1 MSTRSAFR
9 YPVTVVF
16 GAFLLS
22 LSPVRAGG
30 ETILYAAPGGSGNL
44 ATKEAPCSLT
54 GVRDLIR
61 TINRSMTGNI
71 VVLLRGGLYRLQKP
85 FELLETDSVHDSG
98 ADGFRIT
105 YRNAP
110 GETPVLSGA
119 IPVTGWTLHD
129 KERNIYRAS
138 VPAGTQS
145 RQFYVNG
152 IRAERARGEL
162 RPKDWFKTESG
173 WGCLDPSV
181 AKWRNPSDIE
191 IVSRSSWKHL
201 RCGVASVKIDTVM
214 PLPKPQ
220 PRAKP
225 GQPTPTPVPSPTP
238 VQAVRVDMKT
248 PGWFNASKSPHP
260 GPPFNG
266 GGTQQMNN
274 VEWVENAYELLSKP
288 GQWYLDRKE
297 SCVYYI
303 PRAGED
309 AGTMKAELPVLETV
323 LDVRGSDFKHRI
335 HDLAFE
341 GITFKHATWLLPS
354 GDQGYA
360 DNQAGVVWV
369 NVPPVSCK
377 TPGGVSVQYGQGIDF
392 RGNVVSQMG
401 GAGVDFGHGPQR
413 CSIIGN
419 CIHDIS
425 GNGIFLGEVED
436 HACTVPEEWCDG
448 NRIENN
454 LVTDVGVEFEDQVGI
469 CTGYTRNLSLAHNEI
484 CRVPYSGISVG
495 WGWSKKGYSHRNTIA
510 CNKVHDFMN
519 ILGDGGGIYT
529 LGNQGTPEEKT
540 LWYGNYIT
548 GGKHAQGMYSD
559 EGSGFMEI
567 SSNVVTRVGANWM
580 NIWCGSI
587 HDISV
592 HDNFS
597 DKTNVNNRGTNCTV
611 TNNVMTEKPDE
622 LSATA
627 AGIVAKA
634 GLEREFATIGTNIP
648 VPPFETV
655 DDTDLSIVYSGS
667 WSGSSG
673 RHLGEWGDTVHHAA
687 RDGDSLSYSFTGKG
701 IEVLTDLN
709 QDEGAVDVYV
719 DGVLA
724 KTVDCHAPSRQVQ
737 QVVYRQEWP
746 VDEKHEIKLV
756 KKGGSF
762 MLHDAFRVHH
772 SKVAD

>member
-1 MSTRSAFR
+1 MPTRAPFHHPAAAVAAFC
-9 YPVTVVF
+9 
-16 GAFLLS
+16 LLS
-22 LSPVRAGG
+22 LSPGRAS
-30 ETILYAAPGGSGNL
+30 EERFLYAAPDGSGNL

-85 FELLETDSVHDSG
+85 FELLESDSVHDSG
-98 ADGFRIT
+98 TNGFSIT

-129 KERNIYRAS
+129 KEKNIYRAS

-145 RQFYVNG
+145 RQLYVNG

-162 RPKDWFKTESG
+162 RPKEWFKTESG
-173 WGCLDPSV
+173 WGCLDLSV

-225 GQPTPTPVPSPTP
+225 GEPKPTPYPSPSP
-238 VQAVRVDMKT
+238 VQAARVDMKT
-248 PGWFNASKSPHP
+248 PGWLNASKSPHP
-260 GPPFNG
+260 GPPLNG

-274 VEWVENAYELLSKP
+274 VEWVENAYELLARP

-297 SCVYYI
+297 SCIYYI
-303 PRAGED
+303 PRLGEEIS
-309 AGTMKAELPVLETV
+309 TMKAELPVLET
-323 LDVRGSDFKHRI
+323 LIEVRGADFKHRI
-335 HDLAFE
+335 HDIAIE

-360 DNQAGVVWV
+360 DNQAGVIWV
-369 NVPPVSCK
+369 NVPPGSCK
-377 TPGGVSVQYGQGIDF
+377 TPGGVSVQYGQRVGF
-392 RGNVVSQMG
+392 RGNVVAHLG
-401 GAGVDFGHGPQR
+401 GAGIDFGHGPQQ
-413 CSIIGN
+413 CEIIGN
-419 CIHDIS
+419 CLYDIS
-425 GNGIFLGEVED
+425 GNGIFLGEVD
-436 HACTVPEEWCDG
+436 DYACTDPTEWCDG

-454 LVTDVGVEFEDQVGI
+454 YITDAGVEFEDQVAI
-469 CTGYTRNLSLAHNEI
+469 CTGFTRHLSLAHNEATHL
-484 CRVPYSGISVG
+484 PYSGISVG
-495 WGWSKKGYSHRNTIA
+495 WGWSKQGYSHQNTIA
-510 CNKVHDFMN
+510 SNKVTDFMN

-529 LGNQGTPEEKT
+529 LGNQGTPQEKT
-540 LWYGNYIT
+540 LWIGNYIT

-559 EGSGFMEI
+559 EGSGYMEI
-567 SSNVVTRVGANWM
+567 TSNVVTRVGARWM
-580 NIWCGSI
+580 NIWCSSI
-587 HDISV
+587 HDIAV
-592 HDNFS
+592 HDNFA
-597 DKTNVNNRGTNCTV
+597 DKTNVNNNGTNCTL
-611 TNNVMTEKPDE
+611 TNNIMTEKHDE
-622 LSATA
+622 LSAA
-627 AGIVAKA
+627 AASIVANA
-634 GLEREFATIGTNIP
+634 GLEKDFEAIRTNVP
-648 VPPFETV
+648 VPPLETV
-655 DDTDLSIVYSGS
+655 DDAALAIVYRGS
-667 WSGSSG
+667 WSAGSG
-673 RHLGEWGDTVHHAA
+673 RHLGEWADTVHHAA
-687 RDGDSLSYSFTGKG
+687 KDGDSLSYSFMGKR

-724 KTVDCHAPSRQVQ
+724 KTVDCRAPSRLVQ
-737 QVVYRQEWP
+737 QVVFIQEWP
-746 VDEKHEIKLV
+746 EEGRHEIKLV

-762 MLHDAFRVHH
+762 MLFDAFRIHH
-772 SKVAD
+772 VQTND